1 MEEVLPVLSG
11 IVIGLIT
18 HRLSPVG
25 LRAVLFA
32 VLTVAAGIGA
42 SWVSG
47 ELAISW
53 TYILIDVAQVLVAG
67 VLSAVAAERWP
78 LRAWRRSQG

>member
-18 HRLSPVG
+18 HRLSPVA

-32 VLTVAAGIGA
+32 VLTVVAGGGA

-47 ELAISW
+47 ELAISSM
-53 TYILIDVAQVLVAG
+53 YILVDVAQVLVAG
-67 VLSAVAAERWP
+67 VLASIAAERW
-78 LRAWRRSQG
+78 LLKVWRRSLG